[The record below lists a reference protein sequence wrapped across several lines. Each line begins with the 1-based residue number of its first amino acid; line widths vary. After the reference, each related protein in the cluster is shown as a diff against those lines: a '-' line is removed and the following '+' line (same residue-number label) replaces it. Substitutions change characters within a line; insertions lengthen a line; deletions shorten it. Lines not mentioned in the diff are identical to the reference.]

1 MTTTILLNKERK
13 KKPFDTIRQDTI
25 KTKCEIKTGLQLWG
39 MLSPSPSP
47 LHSCVILPHYYLFSG
62 QAS

>member
-25 KTKCEIKTGLQLWG
+25 KTKCEIKTGLQHWG
-39 MLSPSPSP
+39 MLSPSP
-47 LHSCVILPHYYLFSG
+47 LHSCSILPHYYLFSG